1 MADQRISQLTK
12 LAQGDVAANDV
23 LAIVDVGASTTKKV
37 EAKDLFQAGANLA
50 DSASI
55 DLIKLNQ
62 SSTTKLGTTALADDA
77 VTAAKLAD
85 DSSIAYD
92 SVAPSTNNFEG
103 RGYVNSTSKNLQV
116 WDGSA
121 FQQVVAPTTGIGDL
135 QVTTGKLANNAVT
148 TAKVDAAGLAA
159 AALATDSVTTIKI
172 QDLAVTTGKLAALS
186 VTTAKIAA
194 DAVTADELASNA
206 VVTAS
211 IVDANVTEAKLA
223 AGAVTEA
230 KIAAAA
236 VTVAKVADA
245 SLTYAKLNLADAS
258 VPGAKLVSNSVTSTQ
273 LAVDAVTTGAIT
285 ALNVTTAKLADGAVT
300 AAKLG
305 ALAVT
310 TAKIAADAVTAA
322 ELANDA
328 VDTAAIVN
336 AAVTEAKLAAGAVTE
351 AKIATSAVTVG
362 KIADTQI
369 TYAKLNLADG
379 SVPGA
384 KLVSNSVTSTQL
396 AVNAVTTGAL
406 TDLNVTTGKLA
417 DSAVTN
423 AKLATGAIT
432 TAKIDAAGLG
442 EAAIATSAVTTS
454 KVLDGAITAAKLAAD
469 STTIVQAGT
478 PVGSGAYEG
487 QLWFD
492 TNTSVKYVWNGS
504 AWIRQAALNSI
515 NFSDTTPLNFAV
527 VYPDNHTANIT
538 TTLDTQDANAV
549 FAGPTSGADAAPT
562 FRALTPADLPNATA
576 STKGIV
582 QPGTGLAV
590 NAGVLNHSNSV
601 APGTYTRLVVDAQGH
616 ISQGQLLE
624 ASDIPNLDAA
634 KITTGELSTARI
646 ADAAITIDKLANYST
661 ASIGTEFPE
670 ATFTGQLHLNS
681 LDRSFYMWDG
691 NVYVPIG
698 ISAGQIVLAGTFDAS
713 SPSGVGKVQS
723 LTPEGVAAGFVVNS
737 ALPVPTL
744 NNSKH
749 YFVVSEGGT
758 ITSGN
763 APAGAL
769 APPDLLLSVYS
780 TTLPQWVEIDVSA
793 GAGAIAAANVS
804 FVPAGDIA
812 ASNVQTA
819 IEEVSTECRNATNIT
834 SGTLAVA
841 RGGTNV
847 ASYTKGDLLAASAA
861 TTLTKLPVGTNGQV
875 LRANSATAT
884 GLEYGADFVGT
895 VTTVTS
901 STTALTVANPTTTP
915 ALTVRAATTSV
926 DGIVQLS
933 DSTNTTSSVLAATPT
948 AVKSAYDLAALAL
961 PKAGGTVTG
970 ELLIGSAGTL
980 VFEGSTDDG
989 NEITLAVADPTADR
1003 TITLPNV
1010 TGTVVTTGD
1019 SGTVT
1024 STMIADGTVVN
1035 TDISASA
1042 AIVDTKLATIAT
1054 AGKVSN
1060 SATTATSANTASAI
1074 VARNASG
1081 DFSAGTITASLSGN
1095 ASTVTTN
1102 ANLTGDVTSVG
1113 NATSIAAGVIV
1124 NANINASAAIAGTKI
1139 SPDFGSQTVAT
1150 TGIFSHALGSV
1161 SAPTITFTGDANT
1174 GIYSPGADTLAFV
1187 EGGVEAMRIDSSGNV
1202 GIGTIS
1208 PSTRLEVIGEI
1219 RGVDGSFALLASNGS
1234 GTGQT
1239 SIGLRREGAPTDQKT
1254 WEFFSGASGEFKLR
1268 TINDTYTAG
1277 QDVFGVDRGTGV
1289 GVASVQLHT
1298 NGSER
1303 LRIDSSGRLGIGTSA
1318 PVTSLEVSLPSASA
1332 TIGNIRIT
1340 PSTAGQ
1346 ARYYLYNGGSVAE
1359 WLFGQKTST
1368 DHKFKIST
1376 SVAGSETDVFT
1387 IDTNGNV
1394 GIGTTS
1400 PEYKLVAN
1408 GTIKGVAGTYALLAS
1423 NGSGS
1428 GQTSIGLVR
1437 EGGTA
1442 DEKYWE
1448 IHNGAS
1454 GELKIRAINDTYTS
1468 AQDALMIGRGSG
1480 ATVSNFQIHT
1490 NGSERARIDS
1500 VGRFGI
1506 GTSSPNYTLDL
1517 NSGAA
1522 TPAQISTIVN
1532 WNFPGFIL
1540 RRNASNVSTAKM
1552 LSMILQ
1558 GDTDS
1563 DTTLTNHLNIWGT
1576 YSAAPTT
1583 GSTTAGLSGVM
1594 NLGAPSGIAL
1604 HVNGSERGRVDSS
1617 GRLLVGASSFRQVGT
1632 IFSPSTN
1639 IQVEGSGDGF
1649 YQVLTGVANRNDAN
1663 GPVIGL
1669 GKSRGV
1675 ANGSSALVQ
1684 SGDSLGDII
1693 FAGADG
1699 VDLSTIACSIGAY
1712 VDGAPGTDDM
1722 PGRLVFS
1729 TTADGASSPTERM
1742 RITQAGNVGIGASG
1756 PGTSL
1761 DVQKPSASATIG
1773 NIRVAPTSTGQARY
1787 HLFNGGAIAEW
1798 LFGQKTSTDHDFKL
1812 SKSVAGSEADYVAI
1826 KTSGIINIAVPP
1838 TYADNAAATS
1848 GGLVAGDIYRKS
1860 DGTLMIRY

>member
-62 SSTTKLGTTALADDA
+62 ASATKLGTTALADDA

-121 FQQVVAPTTGIGDL
+121 FQQVVAPTAGIENL
-135 QVTTGKLANNAVT
+135 AVTTGKLAANAVT

-159 AALATDSVTTIKI
+159 AALATDSVITAKI

-223 AGAVTEA
+223 TGAVTEA
-230 KIAAAA
+230 KIGTAA
-236 VTVAKVADA
+236 VTVTKVADA

-305 ALAVT
+305 ALSVT

-322 ELANDA
+322 ELANNS
-328 VDTAAIVN
+328 VDTAAIVD
-336 AAVTEAKLAAGAVTE
+336 AAVTEAKLASSAVTE
-351 AKIATSAVTVG
+351 AKIATGAVTVG

-384 KLVSNSVTSTQL
+384 KLTSASVTTTQIATDAINTSQIVNDAVTTAKIADDAITADQLATNSVTADAIAANAVGASEL
-396 AVNAVTTGAL
+396 ADDAVDTAAIVNVAVTEAKIATGAVTEAKLGTAAVTVTKVADTSITYAKLNLADGSVPGGKLADATVTSAKLASNAVTTGSI

-423 AKLATGAIT
+423 AKLANGVIT

-504 AWIRQAALNSI
+504 AWIRQAALNVI

-527 VYPDNHTANIT
+527 AYPDNHTANIT
-538 TTLDTQDANAV
+538 ATLDTQDANAV
-549 FAGPTSGADAAPT
+549 FIGPASGADAAPA
-562 FRALTPADLPNATA
+562 FRALTPADLPDATA

-590 NAGVLNHSNSV
+590 NAGVLNHSNTV
-601 APGTYTRLVVDAQGH
+601 TPGTYTRLVVDAQGH

-624 ASDIPNLDAA
+624 ASDIPSLDAA
-634 KITTGELSTARI
+634 KITTGGLPTARL
-646 ADAAITIDKLANYST
+646 ADAAVTIDKMADYST
-661 ASIGTEFPE
+661 ASIGTEFPA

-691 NVYVPIG
+691 NVWVPIG

-713 SPSGVGKVQS
+713 SPAGVGKVQS

-737 ALPVPTL
+737 ALPVPTQG
-744 NNSKH
+744 NNKH

-763 APAGAL
+763 APAGVL

-819 IEEVSTECRNATNIT
+819 IQEVSTECRNADNIT
-834 SGTLAVA
+834 SGTLVVA

-847 ASYTKGDLLAASAA
+847 TSYTKGDLLAASAS

-901 STTALTVANPTTTP
+901 STAALTVATATTTP

-933 DSTNTTSSVLAATPT
+933 DSTGTTSSVLAATPT

-970 ELLIGSAGTL
+970 DITLGANIGIQ
-980 VFEGSTDDG
+980 FEGTTDDA
-989 NEITLAVADPTADR
+989 NEIRLIAADATADR

-1010 TGTVVTTGD
+1010 
-1019 SGTVT
+1019 SGTVLT
-1024 STMIADGTVVN
+1024 
-1035 TDISASA
+1035 
-1042 AIVDTKLATIAT
+1042 T
-1054 AGKVSN
+1054 AGDTLTGVLS
-1060 SATTATSANTASAI
+1060 I
-1074 VARNASG
+1074 
-1081 DFSAGTITASLSGN
+1081 SAGT
-1095 ASTVTTN
+1095 
-1102 ANLTGDVTSVG
+1102 
-1113 NATSIAAGVIV
+1113 AALPGL
-1124 NANINASAAIAGTKI
+1124 AIA
-1139 SPDFGSQTVAT
+1139 SDS
-1150 TGIFSHALGSV
+1150 
-1161 SAPTITFTGDANT
+1161 NT
-1174 GIYSPGADTLAFV
+1174 GIYSPGADQLALST
-1187 EGGVEAMRIDSSGNV
+1187 GG
-1202 GIGTIS
+1202 T
-1208 PSTRLEVIGEI
+1208 
-1219 RGVDGSFALLASNGS
+1219 
-1234 GTGQT
+1234 
-1239 SIGLRREGAPTDQKT
+1239 
-1254 WEFFSGASGEFKLR
+1254 
-1268 TINDTYTAG
+1268 
-1277 QDVFGVDRGTGV
+1277 
-1289 GVASVQLHT
+1289 
-1298 NGSER
+1298 ER
-1303 LRIDSSGRLGIGTSA
+1303 VRIDSSGRLLAGTSSKSATTSTTAKGVIGIGGGGA
-1318 PVTSLEVSLPSASA
+1318 LICAE
-1332 TIGNIRIT
+1332 
-1340 PSTAGQ
+1340 GQ
-1346 ARYYLYNGGSVAE
+1346 VANN
-1359 WLFGQKTST
+1359 
-1368 DHKFKIST
+1368 D
-1376 SVAGSETDVFT
+1376 T
-1387 IDTNGNV
+1387 IDITVSTGNLHYFT
-1394 GIGTTS
+1394 G
-1400 PEYKLVAN
+1400 
-1408 GTIKGVAGTYALLAS
+1408 LLQV
-1423 NGSGS
+1423 N
-1428 GQTSIGLVR
+1428 
-1437 EGGTA
+1437 
-1442 DEKYWE
+1442 
-1448 IHNGAS
+1448 N
-1454 GELKIRAINDTYTS
+1454 IN
-1468 AQDALMIGRGSG
+1468 AASG
-1480 ATVSNFQIHT
+1480 ATNTQSLI
-1490 NGSERARIDS
+1490 S
-1500 VGRFGI
+1500 V
-1506 GTSSPNYTLDL
+1506 
-1517 NSGAA
+1517 
-1522 TPAQISTIVN
+1522 
-1532 WNFPGFIL
+1532 
-1540 RRNASNVSTAKM
+1540 
-1552 LSMILQ
+1552 
-1558 GDTDS
+1558 
-1563 DTTLTNHLNIWGT
+1563 
-1576 YSAAPTT
+1576 
-1583 GSTTAGLSGVM
+1583 
-1594 NLGAPSGIAL
+1594 LG
-1604 HVNGSERGRVDSS
+1604 NTQ
-1617 GRLLVGASSFRQVGT
+1617 FGT
-1632 IFSPSTN
+1632 ITTST
-1639 IQVEGSGDGF
+1639 
-1649 YQVLTGVANRNDAN
+1649 LHT
-1663 GPVIGL
+1663 
-1669 GKSRGV
+1669 
-1675 ANGSSALVQ
+1675 ANGS
-1684 SGDSLGDII
+1684 
-1693 FAGADG
+1693 
-1699 VDLSTIACSIGAY
+1699 
-1712 VDGAPGTDDM
+1712 
-1722 PGRLVFS
+1722 
-1729 TTADGASSPTERM
+1729 
-1742 RITQAGNVGIGASG
+1742 
-1756 PGTSL
+1756 
-1761 DVQKPSASATIG
+1761 
-1773 NIRVAPTSTGQARY
+1773 TGQS
-1787 HLFNGGAIAEW
+1787 FTI
-1798 LFGQKTSTDHDFKL
+1798 T
-1812 SKSVAGSEADYVAI
+1812 YVATGI
-1826 KTSGIINIAVPP
+1826 LRFTNTSGSTCNVQISY
-1838 TYADNAAATS
+1838 TGGGTNAS
-1848 GGLVAGDIYRKS
+1848 
-1860 DGTLMIRY
+1860 